1 MAKETYYFSH
11 DHNARNDRKI
21 AALVKDYKS
30 SGYGIYWATCEM
42 MHEEGGAIEF
52 DELTFGSI
60 AKDLN
65 EDSGL
70 IGEVLEKC
78 VEKYKLFS
86 KQIEAVLQANE
97 ASRSSTV
104 LLRSRRIDRNLSD
117 RKDAKQNKKKAGQL
131 GGIKSGESRR
141 NKKKLEAERS
151 SASSNE
157 AKERKGKERIEIQNS
172 IQLCPEMV
180 KIFKTTYPKYP
191 SDQENDFP
199 ACLQIAYKIAD
210 SKEWTHESAV
220 NGKMGEVLKIW
231 QFMVNFSATD
241 DWFKTRAISDFNKEY
256 QRLVQKIT
264 NTKVERKEEKPQPTG
279 PPLKKIN

>member
-1 MAKETYYFSH
+1 MAKDTYYFSH
-11 DHNARNDRKI
+11 DLNARHDKKI

-30 SGYGIYWATCEM
+30 SGYGIFWATCEM
-42 MHEEGGAIEF
+42 MHEEDGCIEF
-52 DELTFGSI
+52 DEMTVDAL

-65 EDSGL
+65 EDPAF
-70 IGEVLEKC
+70 IREVLEKC
-78 VEKYKLFS
+78 IEKYRLFV
-86 KQIEAVLQANE
+86 KQNE
-97 ASRSSTV
+97 AERSTSV
-104 LLRSRRIDRNLSD
+104 LLRSRRIDQNLST
-117 RKDAKQNKKKAGQL
+117 RKETKHNKAAAGRE

-141 NKKKLEAERS
+141 NAKQTKQIEADGS

-172 IQLCPEMV
+172 VQLCPEMV

-264 NTKVERKEEKPQPTG
+264 NTKVDKKEEKPQPTG